1 MKGTKIFLI
10 FEDIICLLSYYII
23 YFVWII
29 YRIGIGNNIYNLQ
42 MWIFSTIIL
51 IRTINYNITLFIN
64 YKYSLLYYLYVFNY
78 YKYLNK
84 FYIIIKN

>member
-1 MKGTKIFLI
+1 M
-10 FEDIICLLSYYII
+10 
-23 YFVWII
+23 
-29 YRIGIGNNIYNLQ
+29 GIGNNIYNLQ

-51 IRTINYNITLFIN
+51 IRTINYNITIFIN

-84 FYIIIKN
+84 FYIINYLYLYHF

>member
-51 IRTINYNITLFIN
+51 IRTINYNITIFIN
-64 YKYSLLYYLYVFNY
+64 YKYSLFYYLYVFNY
-78 YKYLNK
+78 YKYLN
-84 FYIIIKN
+84 

>member
-1 MKGTKIFLI
+1 
-10 FEDIICLLSYYII
+10 
-23 YFVWII
+23 
-29 YRIGIGNNIYNLQ
+29 

-51 IRTINYNITLFIN
+51 IRTINYNITIFIN

-84 FYIIIKN
+84 FYIIIKILNFPFFIGKKFYS